1 MSVMISRAI
10 KEGFS
15 GVGRHWAMSISSAIA
30 VAITLTI
37 ISLFLIFTSHLQA
50 FTKNVESSME
60 ISVLVD
66 FDYESSTEEKRIED
80 SIKAIEGVRKVSFST
95 KEQEFNYYINQYD
108 DEETRAVFEPFR
120 EDNPM
125 HDAFYVEAV
134 SGDQIRAIA
143 DQIRTI
149 EGVSDV
155 NYGGQSTIDMVS
167 AMINIRRFGGIFVLA
182 LSVLAIFLIQNTIKL
197 TIYARQDEIDI
208 MRNVGATNS
217 FIRAPFVWEGIITGV
232 LGAILPI
239 VLTIQGYFFV
249 YKLVHGVMFSSMFK
263 MIAPVPF
270 IYYISAVLLAIG
282 ILVGLIGSWLSVT
295 RYLRGSK

>member
-1 MSVMISRAI
+1 MISRPI

-15 GVGRHWAMSISSAIA
+15 GVGRHWAMSISAAIA

-37 ISLFLIFTSHLQA
+37 ISLFLIFTFHLQT
-50 FTKNVESSME
+50 FTRNVESSME

-66 FDYESSTEEKRIED
+66 FDYESSEEEKRIED
-80 SIKAIEGVRKVSFST
+80 AIKAIDGVKKISFST

-125 HDAFYVEAV
+125 HDAFYVEAE
-134 SGDQIRAIA
+134 SGDQIRSIA
-143 DQIRTI
+143 EQIHEI

-167 AMINIRRFGGIFVLA
+167 AMISIRRFGGIFVLA
-182 LSVLAIFLIQNTIKL
+182 LGVLAIFLIQNTIRL

-208 MRNVGATNS
+208 MRNVGATNG

-232 LGAILPI
+232 LGSIVPIL
-239 VLTIQGYFFV
+239 LTIYGYTFA
-249 YKLVHGVMFSSMFK
+249 YNLVHGVMFSSMFK
-263 MIAPVPF
+263 MIAPQPF
-270 IYYISAVLLAIG
+270 VYYLSAILLAIG
-282 ILVGLIGSWLSVT
+282 IVVGVIGSWLSVT
-295 RYLRGSK
+295 RYLREHK